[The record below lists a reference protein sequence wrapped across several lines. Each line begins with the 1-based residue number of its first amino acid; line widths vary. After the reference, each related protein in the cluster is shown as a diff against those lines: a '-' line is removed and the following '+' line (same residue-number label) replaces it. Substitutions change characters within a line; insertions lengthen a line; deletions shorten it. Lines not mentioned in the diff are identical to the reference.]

1 MHKVVS
7 GASHSRYAAR
17 VTDGPGD
24 RERVPAL
31 RTSAAAGHIRPV
43 AGLRRAALILL
54 AAGAFGSVGLMGYV
68 GRHQRSVLLMVLFTV
83 WVLSPYATLAVAVA
97 LSGRWSVPT
106 GRTLYALTIVV
117 AVASLGIYGTV
128 AFGPPRPQ
136 PAFYFIVVPPACWVL
151 IAIVIPMAEVIAG
164 RHAGRRA

>member
-31 RTSAAAGHIRPV
+31 RTSAAPGHIRPV
-43 AGLRRAALILL
+43 AGVRRAALTLL
-54 AAGAFGSVGLMGYV
+54 AIGAFGSVALMGFV
-68 GRHQRSVLLMVLFTV
+68 GRHQRSVLLLVLFTV

-97 LSGRWSVPT
+97 LSGRWSVPIT
-106 GRTLYALTIVV
+106 TTLYVLTIVLV
-117 AVASLGIYGTV
+117 LASLGIYGTV

-136 PAFYFIVVPPACWVL
+136 PAFYFIVVPPACWLL
-151 IAIVIPMAEVIAG
+151 IAIVIPMVAVIAE
-164 RHAGRRA
+164 RRAGRRA

>member
-1 MHKVVS
+1 MNGV
-7 GASHSRYAAR
+7 SHSRYAAR
-17 VTDGPGD
+17 VIDGPGD

-31 RTSAAAGHIRPV
+31 RTRGAAGDIRSF

-54 AAGAFGSVGLMGYV
+54 AAGAFGAVGLMGFV

-97 LSGRWSVPT
+97 LSGRWSVPIRT
-106 GRTLYALTIVV
+106 TLYVLTIVLV
-117 AVASLGIYGTV
+117 LASLAIYATV

-136 PAFYFIVVPPACWVL
+136 PAFYFIVVPPACWLL
-151 IAIVIPMAEVIAG
+151 IAIVIPMAAVIAG
-164 RHAGRRA
+164 RRAGRRA